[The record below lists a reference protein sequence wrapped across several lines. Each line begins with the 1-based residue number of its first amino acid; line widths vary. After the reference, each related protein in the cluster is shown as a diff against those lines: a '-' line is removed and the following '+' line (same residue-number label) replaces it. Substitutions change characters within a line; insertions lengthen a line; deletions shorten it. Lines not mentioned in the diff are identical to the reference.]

1 VNSEGGMT
9 IDTAHAIIGT
19 HLIDGA
25 AHEGAGPPFR
35 AVNPRDDAELEPAF
49 RDADAELIRAATT
62 AAAAAQE

>member
-25 AHEGAGPPFR
+25 ADVGIAP
-35 AVNPRDDAELEPAF
+35 
-49 RDADAELIRAATT
+49 
-62 AAAAAQE
+62 